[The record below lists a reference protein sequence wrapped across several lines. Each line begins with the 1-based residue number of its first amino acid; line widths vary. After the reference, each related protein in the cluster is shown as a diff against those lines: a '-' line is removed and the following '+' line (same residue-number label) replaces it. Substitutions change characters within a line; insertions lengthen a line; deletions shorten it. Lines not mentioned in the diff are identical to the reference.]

1 MPRGGS
7 QRSHNSVHCAI
18 SRIYGAATPA
28 YFRISRKTGGYC
40 HRYITHVIHMAF
52 STTSLARST
61 TAKSTDLFRVEFRG
75 TWLTTREY
83 FTFSGLKHLMRKKIS
98 KYIFQGNVSSLII
111 LRKFIKNYVSS
122 KNLIEIE
129 GKYFSISQFTEI
141 QRLGCSLYF
150 VQII

>member
-61 TAKSTDLFRVEFRG
+61 TAKSTDLFSVEFHG
-75 TWLTTREY
+75 TWLTTREI
-83 FTFSGLKHLMRKKIS
+83 FRIKEHLMRKKIS
-98 KYIFQGNVSSLII
+98 KYIFQGNVSSLMGI
-111 LRKFIKNYVSS
+111 RKFIENYVSS

-129 GKYFSISQFTEI
+129 GKYFSISQFTKF
-141 QRLGCSLYF
+141 QRLGCIF
-150 VQII
+150 VRII